1 MLSFFNKNLSNISE
15 ELYDKPFVVAN
26 HIMID
31 INFILYNSIKAI
43 EDEVND
49 IILLICGI
57 PYTDINIIEGRIK
70 EILERQHWESC
81 ELIMDGISI
90 DIIINDFKKS
100 VNNNI
105 ESIIQTHLLSS
116 VINYIDTTHV
126 KEFIKSINI
135 FFDGIPAYSKILEQR
150 RRRMKTY
157 LDSRNKKKLL
167 SDTIIFNNIIT
178 INDIVYDYNDWVK
191 HIYSVDMMLGP
202 NSHLLLNTAKF
213 LEVRLKEY
221 YNKTHN
227 NTIININDSMTP
239 GEADFKIFRHIID
252 NKLDCDIIIHS
263 CDSDFIFMIIW
274 YQVINIVKHN
284 NLNINY
290 INYMGNTKQLYCAK
304 KIINSLMDKYK
315 YFNNIND
322 DVSINIIF
330 DTLAIILMFGND
342 IMPISYELGCEL
354 SLKQLY
360 ETHYKLYCVNKFI
373 ININDIN
380 VISLENLAEWLKYIR
395 DTNSFNIIIL
405 SRFYKL
411 PFNAIN
417 SIINNMDYNS
427 FIIDETVLLNNKGF
441 FLEKNPHQSYYNYI
455 CNTASNITDDI
466 FNRPFK
472 MFFNKFSEASDK
484 YIEMTKN
491 KNVKDYLSFY
501 ISLCMIYFYNF
512 DLYSPFN
519 LLYYGDILAPSIS
532 MIIDYI
538 YNMYEW
544 SGALLVKSES
554 TVTHI
559 NTATT
564 EYFNPLSHH
573 IFITPYILEY
583 HIDGIEMRHLEIML
597 NMIEKEI
604 KGIWYKENVFFNLKN
619 IDPKKFIHISNSLI
633 CFYKN
638 YYLVKFNLQFHLILP

>member
-1 MLSFFNKNLSNISE
+1 MGFDKMLSFFNKNLSNISE
-15 ELYDKPFVVAN
+15 ELYDKPVVVAN

-31 INFILYNSIKAI
+31 INFILYNSIKEI

-57 PYTDINIIEGRIK
+57 PYTDINIIESRIK
-70 EILERQHWESC
+70 EILDCPHWEHC
-81 ELIMDGISI
+81 YLEMDGNSI

-100 VNNNI
+100 VNMNI
-105 ESIIQTHLLSS
+105 ENIIQIHLLHSL
-116 VINYIDTTHV
+116 INSIDTTHV
-126 KEFIKSINI
+126 QEFIKSINI

-157 LDSRNKKKLL
+157 LDSKNKKKLL
-167 SDTIIFNNIIT
+167 NDAIIFNNIIS
-178 INDIVYDYNDWVK
+178 INDITYDYNDWVK
-191 HIYSVDMMLGP
+191 SLYSIDMMLGP
-202 NSHLLLNTAKF
+202 NSQLLLNTARF
-213 LEVRLKEY
+213 LEDKLRDY
-221 YNKTHN
+221 YITSS
-227 NTIININDSMTP
+227 IYINDSMTP
-239 GEADFKIFRHIID
+239 GEADFKIFRYIID
-252 NKLDCDIIIHS
+252 NKTDCDIVIHS
-263 CDSDFIFMIIW
+263 CDSDFIFMVLW

-290 INYMGNTKQLYCAK
+290 INYIGNMKQLYCAK

-315 YFNNIND
+315 YFNNMND

-360 ETHYKLYCVNKFI
+360 ETHYKLYSNNKFI

-411 PFNAIN
+411 PFNTIN
-417 SIINNMDYNS
+417 DKST
-427 FIIDETVLLNNKGF
+427 IIDETIPLNNKGF
-441 FLEKNPHQSYYNYI
+441 FLEKNHHQSYYNYI
-455 CNTASNITDDI
+455 CSTASNNTDDI

-472 MFFNKFSEASDK
+472 MFFNKFSDAKDK
-484 YIEMTKN
+484 YIEITKN

-512 DLYSPFN
+512 NLYSPFN
-519 LLYYGDILAPSIS
+519 LLYYEDILAPSIS
-532 MIIDYI
+532 MIIDTI
-538 YNMYEW
+538 NNIETNFMQDCYNI
-544 SGALLVKSES
+544 LTKPP
-554 TVTHI
+554 
-559 NTATT
+559 T

-604 KGIWYKENVFFNLKN
+604 IGIWYRENSAFNLKN
-619 IDPKKFIHISNSLI
+619 IDPMKFIHISNNLI
-633 CFYKN
+633 SFYKN
-638 YYLVKFNLQFHLILP
+638 YYMERLNNQHINLICE